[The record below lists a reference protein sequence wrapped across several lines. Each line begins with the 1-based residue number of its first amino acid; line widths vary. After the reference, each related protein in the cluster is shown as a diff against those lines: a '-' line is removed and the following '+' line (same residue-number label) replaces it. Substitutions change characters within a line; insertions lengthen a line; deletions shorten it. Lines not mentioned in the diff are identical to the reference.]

1 MVQTLKQAF
10 INKFVKHLKLIG
22 AMFKH
27 VRNHVLKHCLGDIH
41 ILCQV
46 AKSHLRLNH
55 PKLRRMTTRIGVL
68 GTKCRTKGIHIAK
81 GHGKVLSLKLTGNRQ
96 MRGSIKEILRVINF
110 SCIGTRNVLQ
120 IKRSHLKHLS
130 GTLGIRGGNDRCINV
145 DKALILKEFVDSVCG
160 NRTHA
165 KYRTEKICA
174 RTKML
179 LCAQI
184 LQRLTL
190 FLHRIFGAR
199 SSFNSNGMSLKLNG
213 LRALRRQFQNTVNNQ
228 GRANTA

>member
-1 MVQTLKQAF
+1 MVQTLKQTF
-10 INKFVKHLKLIG
+10 IYKFVKHLKLIG

-46 AKSHLRLNH
+46 AKSHLGLNH
-55 PKLRRMTTRIGVL
+55 PKLRRMTARIGVL
-68 GTKCRTKGIHIAK
+68 GAKCRTKGIHVAK

-96 MRGSIKEILRVINF
+96 MRRGIKEILRVINF

-145 DKALILKEFVDSVCG
+145 DKALILKEFVDGICG
-160 NRTHA
+160 YRTYA
-165 KYRTEKICA
+165 KYRTEKIRT

-184 LQRLTL
+184 LKRLAL
-190 FLHRIFGAR
+190 FLHRIFGA
-199 SSFNSNGMSLKLNG
+199 
-213 LRALRRQFQNTVNNQ
+213 
-228 GRANTA
+228 